1 MAAIISGHF
10 CCHRQRG
17 FSTHLLCYNL
27 LVIREVLSWRTV
39 TIIGPKGRVTFP

>member
-1 MAAIISGHF
+1 MAAIMGGHF
-10 CCHRQRG
+10 LCQHRHD

-39 TIIGPKGRVTFP
+39 TIIGPRGRATFP